1 MSEIKWVKLT
11 TDMFD
16 NRKIRY
22 IRKLPEGNN
31 IVLIWVMLLTLAGR
45 CNSGGMIFLTERI
58 PYTTKML
65 ADELCFEES
74 IIVMAVTVL
83 ENLEMVTTSED
94 GVLSVN
100 GWGEH
105 QNIEG
110 MEAAREKAR
119 IRSARY
125 RANQKA
131 LQQEENGDGQ
141 LSLPGM
147 PSDTPI
153 SDEAPP
159 KLPPAPSP
167 EPPEQP
173 KVKYS
178 EKFEEFWNE
187 YPLKKDRGAAFKNF
201 CTRINQGEDPDDMI
215 LAAKEYAKEC
225 KKEKTESKYIK
236 HGSTF
241 LGPTLVFREYLQKA
255 QQKKT
260 AQTASDSTNPFSE
273 YADE

>member
-11 TDMFD
+11 VDMFD

-74 IIVMAVTVL
+74 IIVMAITVL
-83 ENLEMVTTSED
+83 ENLEMVTTSEN

-131 LQQEENGDGQ
+131 LQQEENEGGQ

-147 PSDTPI
+147 PSDRSAAYAARHIAKNIVAAGIADKCQVQLAYVIGYPYPVSVRVDTYGTGKEEEAVICEAVRSTWDLTPAGI
-153 SDEAPP
+153 IKAFDLRKPVYKNTAAYGHFGEVCESGRMWERVDKVDE
-159 KLPPAPSP
+159 L
-167 EPPEQP
+167 
-173 KVKYS
+173 
-178 EKFEEFWNE
+178 
-187 YPLKKDRGAAFKNF
+187 
-201 CTRINQGEDPDDMI
+201 
-215 LAAKEYAKEC
+215 LAAIAHLKGQR
-225 KKEKTESKYIK
+225 SGIK
-236 HGSTF
+236 
-241 LGPTLVFREYLQKA
+241 
-255 QQKKT
+255 
-260 AQTASDSTNPFSE
+260 
-273 YADE
+273 